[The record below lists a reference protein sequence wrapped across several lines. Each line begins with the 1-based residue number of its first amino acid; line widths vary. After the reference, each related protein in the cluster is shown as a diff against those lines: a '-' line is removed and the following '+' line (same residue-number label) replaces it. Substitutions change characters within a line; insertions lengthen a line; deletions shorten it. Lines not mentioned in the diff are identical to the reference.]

1 MTEIVVQVG
10 RTGVLTPKAVFEPVH
25 LAGTT
30 VTNATLHNQDFIDE
44 KDIRVGDAIVVRK
57 AGEIIPEVVRV
68 LKDKRPDGTRPTV
81 CRTAV
86 RSAARRS
93 TAPRARAPRAARVRS
108 VPRSCYATSHT
119 SPRARRWTLTASAP
133 RCSSSW

>member
-1 MTEIVVQVG
+1 MTDIVVQVG

-57 AGEIIPEVVRV
+57 AGEIIPA
-68 LKDKRPDGTRPTV
+68 LP
-81 CRTAV
+81 
-86 RSAARRS
+86 SAGPLSGLRR
-93 TAPRARAPRAARVRS
+93 AGLPRRGRERHALHGRGVSRAAAAQ
-108 VPRSCYATSHT
+108 PHT
-119 SPRARRWTLTASAP
+119 LHLARGDGH
-133 RCSSSW
+133 